1 MPAKSI
7 QLPASAVRAIEGVEE
22 HAKRLDV
29 SMGLA
34 AASLIERALTLQAQV
49 SSTPT
54 IATIMADLNTV
65 FGDLAA
71 RADRPDHADEVAEL
85 TARAETAERRLAALR
100 SALEA

>member
-1 MPAKSI
+1 MPAKPI
-7 QLPASAVRAIEGVEE
+7 QLPASAVRAIEGLEA

-29 SMGLA
+29 SLGMA
-34 AASLIERALTLQAQV
+34 AVSLIERALTPPEPV
-49 SSTPT
+49 SVPPT

-71 RADRPDHADEVAEL
+71 RADRPDQSVEVAEL